1 MRVRRFIL
9 LLKVHNL
16 LLNIIGEQPL
26 EAGIIKA
33 RKARRNRQPVEE
45 TQVTTYDDH
54 HLYTHKTICG
64 SWIQVDSRIST
75 QSAFLQYCIVSKHL
89 YSASCSAHQSEALP
103 VQETQR
109 EESSNNNRAQINQFR
124 VVYSSLVHSIK
135 CLWCIFPSFRSQLTS
150 ENLFSYT
157 SIAHVPLLV
166 HQLV

>member
-75 QSAFLQYCIVSKHL
+75 LSAFLQYCIVL
-89 YSASCSAHQSEALP
+89 CLNIYIALLAVHTNQKRFQCKRP
-103 VQETQR
+103 R
-109 EESSNNNRAQINQFR
+109 EKRAVIIIEHR
-124 VVYSSLVHSIK
+124 
-135 CLWCIFPSFRSQLTS
+135 
-150 ENLFSYT
+150 
-157 SIAHVPLLV
+157 
-166 HQLV
+166 